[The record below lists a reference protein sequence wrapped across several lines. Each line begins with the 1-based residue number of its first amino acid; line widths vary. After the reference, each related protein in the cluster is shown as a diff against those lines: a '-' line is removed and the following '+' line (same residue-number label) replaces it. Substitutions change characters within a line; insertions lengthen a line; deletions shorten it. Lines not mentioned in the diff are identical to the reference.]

1 MTTVTSFYTFNHHLP
16 KNWDAKTLSYV
27 IARHPVH
34 NVYDICDIYN
44 IYIYIYMIYI
54 YMYIYLCD
62 SSAAQSMCSLL
73 VRAGRVLKCAFKKLP
88 CLETLRFEFCEST
101 GDNF

>member
-1 MTTVTSFYTFNHHLP
+1 MTTVTSFYNFNHHLP

-34 NVYDICDIYN
+34 KIYDIYDIYN
-44 IYIYIYMIYI
+44 IYIYMIYI
-54 YMYIYLCD
+54 YIYLCD

>member
-1 MTTVTSFYTFNHHLP
+1 MTTVTSFYNFNHHLP

-34 NVYDICDIYN
+34 NIYDIYDIYN
-44 IYIYIYMIYI
+44 IYIYMIYI
-54 YMYIYLCD
+54 YIYLCD

-73 VRAGRVLKCAFKKLP
+73 VRAGRLLKCAFKKLP